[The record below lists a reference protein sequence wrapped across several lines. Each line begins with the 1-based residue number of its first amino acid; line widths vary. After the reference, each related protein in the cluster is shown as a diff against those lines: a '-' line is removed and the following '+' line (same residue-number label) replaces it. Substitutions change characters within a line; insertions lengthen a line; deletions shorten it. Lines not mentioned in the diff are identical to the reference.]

1 MPVSFLSQAQREQYG
16 RYTGAPTPD
25 ELDRHFHLDD
35 VDLERIAR
43 KRGDH
48 NRLGFAVQL
57 GTVRYLGTFL
67 DDPLAV
73 PPPVLQTLSRQLHL
87 APVDAG
93 DMAAYRAGAQRWQH
107 AQEIRAG
114 YGYVEI
120 TEPLVGWRLSRWLYA
135 LCWTGTDRP
144 SVLFER
150 ATTWLT
156 THKVLL
162 PGISILERHVARL
175 RSRVERRLWQAL
187 TRGVSPARQL
197 ELEGLLSVPAGQRQS
212 PLDRLRTGSVK
223 VSGRSLVQSLLRLQ
237 SVREMGIRVPA
248 IARIPP
254 SRVLALAR
262 YAGAAKASAILRLP
276 NPRRLATLVA
286 FVHCLEASA
295 QDDAL
300 DVLDALLG
308 VLFSGAAKAEKKARL
323 RTLKDLDQAAA
334 ILARA
339 CETLLDSEVP
349 DGEVRAQVFDRTP
362 REALAR
368 ALQGVVGT
376 IRPSGGVYQVE
387 LAQKYKTVRLFL
399 PMLLEQIRFG
409 ANAAGLPV
417 VAALDWL
424 RLNLTRRKPA
434 SATPLE
440 VVGKAWKSH
449 VLGDDGS
456 VDRQAY
462 VFCVL
467 EQLHAAL
474 KRRDVFVTPS
484 WLYGDPRAGLLDGA
498 EWLTMRPIICRT
510 LDLSVTPEPTLNAL
524 AVELDRTY
532 QAVATRLPQNPAV
545 RFETVGDR
553 TELVLTALDKLD
565 EPDSLV
571 TLRAKVSGLL
581 PRVDLPELILEVA
594 ARTGFT
600 EAFTHLSEHTARATD
615 LHISL
620 CAVLM
625 AEACNTGL
633 EPLVR
638 DDVAALR
645 RDRLSWVDQNYLRDD
660 TLSAANALLVSAQSR
675 MGLARQ
681 WGGGEVASA
690 DGMRFVVPVQTVHAG
705 PNPKYFGTGRGVTW
719 YNLLSDQ
726 FSGLNDIT
734 VPGTLRDS
742 LVLLAVLLE
751 QQTELQPAQVMTDTG
766 AYSDVVFGLF
776 RLLGYRFSPR
786 LADVGGTRLW
796 RLDTQADYGLLN
808 PISAHQLRLQRI
820 APHWDDMLR
829 LAGSLKLGRVP
840 AAGIMRTLQVGDR
853 PTRLAQAIAE
863 LGRLDKTLHTLRYLD
878 DEAQRRRTL
887 VQLNRGESRHSVAR
901 AVFHARR
908 GELRQRYREGQE
920 DQLGALGLVL
930 NMIVLW
936 NTVYMEAG
944 LAQLRAEGHPV
955 KEEDVARLSPLLHEH
970 INMLGRYSFSVPD
983 SVARGELRPLRGPA
997 DGLV

>member
-16 RYTGAPTPD
+16 RYTGTPAPD
-25 ELDRHFHLDD
+25 ELGRHFHLDD
-35 VDLERIAR
+35 IDLERIAR

-57 GTVRYLGTFL
+57 CTVRHLGTFL

-73 PPPVLQTLSRQLHL
+73 PLPVLQTLSRQLHL
-87 APVDAG
+87 TAVDTD
-93 DMAAYRAGAQRWQH
+93 DMVIYRTGEQRWQH
-107 AQEIRAG
+107 AQEIRLR

-150 ATTWLT
+150 ATTWLM

-162 PGISILERHVARL
+162 PGISILERHVAGL

-187 TRGVSPARQL
+187 TRGISPARQL
-197 ELEGLLSVPAGQRQS
+197 ELENLLSVPTGQRQS
-212 PLDRLRTGSVK
+212 PLDRLRTGPVK
-223 VSGRSLVQSLLRLQ
+223 VSSRSLVQFLLRLQ
-237 SVREMGIRVPA
+237 SVRELGIRVPA
-248 IARIPP
+248 IERIPR

-262 YAGAAKASAILRLP
+262 YASAAKAVAILRLP

-286 FVHCLEASA
+286 FVYCLEASA

-308 VLFSGAAKAEKKARL
+308 ALFSGAAKAEKKARL

-349 DGEVRAQVFDRTP
+349 DGEVRAQVFDKIP
-362 REALAR
+362 REALAH
-368 ALQGVVGT
+368 ALQGVVVT
-376 IRPSGGVYQVE
+376 IRPSGGIYQTE

-399 PMLLEQIRFG
+399 PMLLEHIRFG

-424 RLNLTRRKPA
+424 RLNLTRKKPL
-434 SATPLE
+434 SAAP
-440 VVGKAWKSH
+440 VDVIGKAWKSQ
-449 VLGDDGS
+449 VLVADGS
-456 VDRQAY
+456 IDRQAY

-467 EQLHAAL
+467 EQLHTAL

-484 WLYGDPRAGLLDGA
+484 WLYGDPRTGLLNGT
-498 EWLTMRPIICRT
+498 EWLTMRPTICRT
-510 LDLSVTPEPTLNAL
+510 LDLSITPNPTLNAL

-532 QAVATRLPQNPAV
+532 QAVAARLPQNPAV
-545 RFETVGDR
+545 RFETVGDK
-553 TELVLTALDKLD
+553 TELVLTALDRLD
-565 EPDSLV
+565 EPQSLV
-571 TLRAKVSGLL
+571 TLRTKVTGLL
-581 PRVDLPELILEVA
+581 PRVDLPELMLEVV

-638 DDVAALR
+638 GDIAALK

-705 PNPKYFGTGRGVTW
+705 PNPKYFGAGRGITW

-751 QQTELQPAQVMTDTG
+751 QQTELRPAQVMTDTG

-796 RLDTQADYGLLN
+796 RLDMQADYGLLN
-808 PISAHQLRLQRI
+808 HISTHQLRLQRI
-820 APHWDDMLR
+820 TPHWDDMLR
-829 LAGSLKLGRVP
+829 LAGSLKLGRVQ
-840 AAGIMRTLQVGDR
+840 AAGIMRTLQIGDR

-936 NTVYMEAG
+936 NTVYMEAA
-944 LAQLRAEGHPV
+944 LVQLRAEGHPV

-970 INMLGRYSFSVPD
+970 INMLGRYSFAVPD
-983 SVARGELRPLRGPA
+983 SVARGELRPLRDSA
-997 DGLV
+997 DGLT

>member
-16 RYTGAPTPD
+16 RYTGTPT
-25 ELDRHFHLDD
+25 LDDLGRYFHLDD
-35 VDLERIAR
+35 IDLERITR
-43 KRGDH
+43 KRGDY

-57 GTVRYLGTFL
+57 CTVRYLGTFL

-73 PPPVLQTLSRQLHL
+73 PLPVLHTLSRQLHL
-87 APVDAG
+87 AAVDA
-93 DMAAYRAGAQRWQH
+93 DDLMVYRTGEQRWQH
-107 AQEIRAG
+107 TQEIRLR

-120 TEPLVGWRLSRWLYA
+120 TQPLVGWRLSRWLYA

-150 ATTWLT
+150 ATTWLM

-175 RSRVERRLWQAL
+175 RSRVERHLWQAL
-187 TRGVSPARQL
+187 TRGVSPGRQL
-197 ELEGLLSVPAGQRQS
+197 ELENLLSVPAGQRQS
-212 PLDRLRTGSVK
+212 HLDRLRTGPVK

-237 SVREMGIRVPA
+237 SVRKLGIRVPA
-248 IARIPP
+248 IERIPR

-262 YAGAAKASAILRLP
+262 YASAAKAVAILRLP
-276 NPRRLATLVA
+276 NQRRLATLVA

-308 VLFSGAAKAEKKARL
+308 ALFSGAAKAEKKARL

-349 DGEVRAQVFDRTP
+349 DGEVRAQVFDKIP
-362 REALAR
+362 REALAH
-368 ALQGVVGT
+368 ALQGVIVT
-376 IRPSGGVYQVE
+376 IRPSGGIYQTE

-399 PMLLEQIRFG
+399 PMLLEHIRFG

-424 RLNLTRRKPA
+424 RLNLTRKKPV
-434 SATPLE
+434 SAAPMD
-440 VVGKAWKSH
+440 VIGKAWKSQ
-449 VLGDDGS
+449 VLDADGS
-456 VDRQAY
+456 IDRQAY

-467 EQLHAAL
+467 EQLHTAL

-498 EWLTMRPIICRT
+498 EWLTMRPTICRT
-510 LDLSVTPEPTLNAL
+510 LDLSIAPNPTLNAL

-532 QAVATRLPQNPAV
+532 QAVAARLPQNPAV
-545 RFETVGDR
+545 RFETVGDK
-553 TELVLTALDKLD
+553 TELVLTALDRLD
-565 EPDSLV
+565 EPQSLA
-571 TLRAKVSGLL
+571 TLRTKVTGLL
-581 PRVDLPELILEVA
+581 PRVDLPELMLEVA

-638 DDVAALR
+638 GDIAALK

-660 TLSAANALLVSAQSR
+660 TLSAANALLVAAQSR
-675 MGLARQ
+675 LELARQ

-751 QQTELQPAQVMTDTG
+751 QETDLRPAQVMTDTG

-796 RLDTQADYGLLN
+796 RLDMQADYGLLN
-808 PISAHQLRLQRI
+808 QVSTHQLRLQRI
-820 APHWDDMLR
+820 TPHWDDMLR

-840 AAGIMRTLQVGDR
+840 AAGIIRTLQIGDR

-901 AVFHARR
+901 AVFHAQR

-936 NTVYMEAG
+936 NTVYMEAA
-944 LAQLRAEGHPV
+944 LAQLRADGYPV

-983 SVARGELRPLRGPA
+983 SVRRGELRPLRNPA
-997 DGLV
+997 DAPT

>member
-16 RYTGAPTPD
+16 CYTGTPT
-25 ELDRHFHLDD
+25 LDDLGRYFHLDD
-35 VDLERIAR
+35 IDLERIAR

-57 GTVRYLGTFL
+57 CTVRYLGTFL

-73 PPPVLQTLSRQLHL
+73 PLPVLHTLSRQLHL
-87 APVDAG
+87 ASVDA
-93 DMAAYRAGAQRWQH
+93 DDLMVYRTGEQRWQH
-107 AQEIRAG
+107 TQEIRLR

-120 TEPLVGWRLSRWLYA
+120 TQPLVGWRLSRWLYA

-150 ATTWLT
+150 ATTWLMM
-156 THKVLL
+156 HKVLL

-175 RSRVERRLWQAL
+175 RSRVERHLWQAL
-187 TRGVSPARQL
+187 TRGVSPGRQL
-197 ELEGLLSVPAGQRQS
+197 ELENLLSVPAGQRQS
-212 PLDRLRTGSVK
+212 HLDRLRTGPVK

-237 SVREMGIRVPA
+237 SVRKLGIRVPA
-248 IARIPP
+248 IERIPR

-262 YAGAAKASAILRLP
+262 YASAAKAVAILRLP

-308 VLFSGAAKAEKKARL
+308 ALFSGAAKAEKKARL

-349 DGEVRAQVFDRTP
+349 DGEVRAQVFDKIP
-362 REALAR
+362 REALAH
-368 ALQGVVGT
+368 ALQGVIVT
-376 IRPSGGVYQVE
+376 IRPSGGIYQTE
-387 LAQKYKTVRLFL
+387 LAHKYKTVRLFL
-399 PMLLEQIRFG
+399 PMLLEHIRFG

-424 RLNLTRRKPA
+424 RLNLTRKKPV
-434 SATPLE
+434 SAAPMD
-440 VVGKAWKSH
+440 VIGKAWKSQ
-449 VLGDDGS
+449 VLDADGS
-456 VDRQAY
+456 IDRQAY

-467 EQLHAAL
+467 EQLHTAL

-498 EWLTMRPIICRT
+498 EWLTMRPTICRT
-510 LDLSVTPEPTLNAL
+510 LDLSITPNPTLNAL

-532 QAVATRLPQNPAV
+532 QAVAARLPQNPAV
-545 RFETVGDR
+545 RFETVGDK
-553 TELVLTALDKLD
+553 TELVLTALDRLD
-565 EPDSLV
+565 EPQSLV
-571 TLRAKVSGLL
+571 TLRTKVTGLL
-581 PRVDLPELILEVA
+581 PRVDLPELMLEVA

-638 DDVAALR
+638 GDIAALK

-660 TLSAANALLVSAQSR
+660 TLSAANALLVAAQSR
-675 MGLARQ
+675 LELARQ

-705 PNPKYFGTGRGVTW
+705 PNPKYFGAGRGVTW

-751 QQTELQPAQVMTDTG
+751 QETDLRPAQVMTDTG

-796 RLDTQADYGLLN
+796 RLDMQADYGLLN
-808 PISAHQLRLQRI
+808 QVSTHQLRLQRI
-820 APHWDDMLR
+820 TPHWDDMLR

-840 AAGIMRTLQVGDR
+840 AAGIMRTLQIGDR

-901 AVFHARR
+901 AVFHAQR

-936 NTVYMEAG
+936 NTVYMEAA
-944 LAQLRAEGHPV
+944 LVQLRAEGYPV
-955 KEEDVARLSPLLHEH
+955 NEEDVARLSPLLHEH
-970 INMLGRYSFSVPD
+970 INMLGRYSFSVPE
-983 SVARGELRPLRGPA
+983 SVKRGELRPLRDPT
-997 DGLV
+997 DVPT

>member
-16 RYTGAPTPD
+16 RYTGTPT
-25 ELDRHFHLDD
+25 LDDLGRYFHLDD
-35 VDLERIAR
+35 IDLERITR

-57 GTVRYLGTFL
+57 CTVRYLGTFL

-73 PPPVLQTLSRQLHL
+73 PLPVLHTLSRQLHL
-87 APVDAG
+87 AAVDA
-93 DMAAYRAGAQRWQH
+93 DDLMVYRTGEQRWQH
-107 AQEIRAG
+107 TQEIRLR

-120 TEPLVGWRLSRWLYA
+120 TQPLVGWRLSRWLYA

-150 ATTWLT
+150 ATTWLMM
-156 THKVLL
+156 HKVLL

-187 TRGVSPARQL
+187 TRGVSPGRQL
-197 ELEGLLSVPAGQRQS
+197 ELENLLSVPAGQRQS
-212 PLDRLRTGSVK
+212 HLDRLRTGPVK

-237 SVREMGIRVPA
+237 SVRKLGIRVPA
-248 IARIPP
+248 IERIPR

-262 YAGAAKASAILRLP
+262 YASAAKAVAILRLP
-276 NPRRLATLVA
+276 NQRRLATLVA

-308 VLFSGAAKAEKKARL
+308 ALFSGAAKAEKKARL

-349 DGEVRAQVFDRTP
+349 DGEVRAQVFDKIP
-362 REALAR
+362 REALAH
-368 ALQGVVGT
+368 ALQGVIVT
-376 IRPSGGVYQVE
+376 IRPSGGIYQTE
-387 LAQKYKTVRLFL
+387 LAHKYKTVRLFL
-399 PMLLEQIRFG
+399 PMLLEHIRFG

-424 RLNLTRRKPA
+424 RLNLTRKKPV
-434 SATPLE
+434 SAAPMD
-440 VVGKAWKSH
+440 VIGKAWKSQ
-449 VLGDDGS
+449 VLDADGS
-456 VDRQAY
+456 IDRQAY

-467 EQLHAAL
+467 EQLHTAL

-498 EWLTMRPIICRT
+498 EWLTMRPTICRT
-510 LDLSVTPEPTLNAL
+510 LDLSITPNPTLNAL

-532 QAVATRLPQNPAV
+532 QAVAARLPQNPAV
-545 RFETVGDR
+545 RFETVGDK
-553 TELVLTALDKLD
+553 TELVLTALDRLD
-565 EPDSLV
+565 EPQSLA
-571 TLRAKVSGLL
+571 TLRTKVTGLL
-581 PRVDLPELILEVA
+581 PRVDLPELMLEVA

-638 DDVAALR
+638 GDIAALK

-660 TLSAANALLVSAQSR
+660 TLSAANALLVAAQSR
-675 MGLARQ
+675 LELARQ

-751 QQTELQPAQVMTDTG
+751 QETDLRPAQVMTDTG

-796 RLDTQADYGLLN
+796 RLDMQADYGLLN
-808 PISAHQLRLQRI
+808 QVSTHQLRLQRI
-820 APHWDDMLR
+820 TPHWDDMLR

-840 AAGIMRTLQVGDR
+840 AAGIMRTLQIGDR

-901 AVFHARR
+901 AVFHAQR

-936 NTVYMEAG
+936 NTVYMEAA
-944 LAQLRAEGHPV
+944 LAQLRAEGYPV
-955 KEEDVARLSPLLHEH
+955 NEEDVARLSPLLHEH
-970 INMLGRYSFSVPD
+970 INMLGRYSFSVPE
-983 SVARGELRPLRGPA
+983 SVKRGELRPLRDPT
-997 DGLV
+997 DVPT

>member
-16 RYTGAPTPD
+16 RYTGTPT
-25 ELDRHFHLDD
+25 LDDLGRYFHLDD
-35 VDLERIAR
+35 IDLERITR
-43 KRGDH
+43 KRGDY

-57 GTVRYLGTFL
+57 CTVRYLGTFL

-73 PPPVLQTLSRQLHL
+73 PLPVLHTLSRQLHL
-87 APVDAG
+87 AAVDA
-93 DMAAYRAGAQRWQH
+93 DDLMVYRTGEQRWQH
-107 AQEIRAG
+107 TQEIRLR

-120 TEPLVGWRLSRWLYA
+120 TQPLVGWRLSRWLYA

-150 ATTWLT
+150 ATTWLMM
-156 THKVLL
+156 HKVLL

-175 RSRVERRLWQAL
+175 RSRVERHLWQAL
-187 TRGVSPARQL
+187 TRGVSPGRQL
-197 ELEGLLSVPAGQRQS
+197 ELENLLSVPAGQRQS
-212 PLDRLRTGSVK
+212 HLDRLRTGPVK

-237 SVREMGIRVPA
+237 SVRKLGIRVPA
-248 IARIPP
+248 IERIPR

-262 YAGAAKASAILRLP
+262 YASAAKAVAILRLP
-276 NPRRLATLVA
+276 NQRRLATLVA

-308 VLFSGAAKAEKKARL
+308 ALFSGAAKAEKKARL

-349 DGEVRAQVFDRTP
+349 DGEVRAQVFDKIP
-362 REALAR
+362 REALAH
-368 ALQGVVGT
+368 ALQGVIVT
-376 IRPSGGVYQVE
+376 IRPSGGIYQTE

-399 PMLLEQIRFG
+399 PMLLEHIRFG

-424 RLNLTRRKPA
+424 RLNLTRKKPV
-434 SATPLE
+434 SAAPMD
-440 VVGKAWKSH
+440 VIGKAWKSQ
-449 VLGDDGS
+449 VLDADGS
-456 VDRQAY
+456 IDRQAY

-467 EQLHAAL
+467 EQLHTAL

-498 EWLTMRPIICRT
+498 EWLTMRPTICRT
-510 LDLSVTPEPTLNAL
+510 LDLSIAPNPTLNAL

-532 QAVATRLPQNPAV
+532 QAVAARLPQNPAV
-545 RFETVGDR
+545 RFETVGDK
-553 TELVLTALDKLD
+553 TELVLTALDRLD
-565 EPDSLV
+565 EPQSLA
-571 TLRAKVSGLL
+571 TLRTKVTGLL
-581 PRVDLPELILEVA
+581 PRVDLPELMLEVA

-638 DDVAALR
+638 GDIAALK

-660 TLSAANALLVSAQSR
+660 TLSAANALLVAAQSR
-675 MGLARQ
+675 LELARQ

-751 QQTELQPAQVMTDTG
+751 QETDLRPAQVITDTG

-796 RLDTQADYGLLN
+796 RLDMQADYGLLN
-808 PISAHQLRLQRI
+808 QVSTHQLRLQRI
-820 APHWDDMLR
+820 TPHWDDMLR

-840 AAGIMRTLQVGDR
+840 AAGIMRTLQIGDR

-901 AVFHARR
+901 AVFHAQR

-936 NTVYMEAG
+936 NTVYMEAA
-944 LAQLRAEGHPV
+944 LAQLRADGYPV

-983 SVARGELRPLRGPA
+983 SVRRGELRPLRNPA
-997 DGLV
+997 DAPT